1 MALTAKTSWFSAMN
15 AYLTR
20 CPAADVNIRER
31 GDSLAKYTAAL
42 PKKLPWVQE
51 WGPRQSPVCWRGVGG
66 SRGRGFYGTLH
77 MLQRRDRDWPSRS
90 GQRCKTRRRSCG
102 PLRSPPSAC
111 QSSMTGGDRMPP
123 EPCRCARW
131 SWRPIARVLQFGR
144 ATGSQYLSIKYTER
158 LAEAEIDL
166 SVGTVGDAYD
176 NALAEC
182 VIGLFKTEVI
192 NQCGPWKSMR
202 EVEWETLKWVD
213 WYNNH
218 RLLGPIGY
226 IPPAKAEEAFY
237 ANLNTLNMVAWS
249 LNKPPS
255 GKPGAVQFSGIGW
268 PQSRANRW
276 PSSILGVLNTNGRGV
291 LQDYHSADMWF
302 NISDANGGKEGAAS
316 RDRTAQLMSQAD
328 VSEARRRPKVCMASN
343 YKDCG

>member
-1 MALTAKTSWFSAMN
+1 
-15 AYLTR
+15 
-20 CPAADVNIRER
+20 
-31 GDSLAKYTAAL
+31 
-42 PKKLPWVQE
+42 
-51 WGPRQSPVCWRGVGG
+51 
-66 SRGRGFYGTLH
+66 
-77 MLQRRDRDWPSRS
+77 
-90 GQRCKTRRRSCG
+90 
-102 PLRSPPSAC
+102 
-111 QSSMTGGDRMPP
+111 MPP

-255 GKPGAVQFSGIGW
+255 GKPGAVQNAETFLTGFDCILQIPSHGLHANHC
-268 PQSRANRW
+268 RATDGYTGYNRLTK
-276 PSSILGVLNTNGRGV
+276 PLRK
-291 LQDYHSADMWF
+291 
-302 NISDANGGKEGAAS
+302 GGAPIRVAHCW
-316 RDRTAQLMSQAD
+316 AH
-328 VSEARRRPKVCMASN
+328 ARRKLKEVFDRDGSEIAAEGLRRIAEFYPTEAEI
-343 YKDCG
+343 CGVSPGQRLSACQARTTPLVATFGDWLQAHRREIFANPAWVKN